1 MRTETLTQRQSRSFL
16 SCSCRKHGKRGKHAC
31 LRCNAPHT
39 RETCLNTPRKQA
51 ATHLLHRCLFGSKC
65 ASAKPRTKTRN
76 LHGETRMGAW
86 TGCIFWLFK
95 VLAAGSNKVDIE
107 QVSLHSTLF
116 LPSRLPPLL
125 RAEHV
130 RQRDNSKQSS
140 SPKQMS
146 HQNRAAEQQTKADEL
161 IKAEQLSAR
170 LLEAR

>member
-1 MRTETLTQRQSRSFL
+1 METRPDARASMRTETLTQRQSRSFL

-65 ASAKPRTKTRN
+65 ASAKPRTQTRN

-116 LPSRLPPLL
+116 LPSRPPLL

-146 HQNRAAEQQTKADEL
+146 SSKQISRAADQ
-161 IKAEQLSAR
+161 SR
-170 LLEAR
+170 

>member
-1 MRTETLTQRQSRSFL
+1 
-16 SCSCRKHGKRGKHAC
+16 
-31 LRCNAPHT
+31 
-39 RETCLNTPRKQA
+39 
-51 ATHLLHRCLFGSKC
+51 
-65 ASAKPRTKTRN
+65 
-76 LHGETRMGAW
+76 MGAW

-116 LPSRLPPLL
+116 LPSRPPLL

-146 HQNRAAEQQTKADEL
+146 SSKQSSSVRDCSKPVDCKERRDYLN
-161 IKAEQLSAR
+161 I
-170 LLEAR
+170 

>member
-1 MRTETLTQRQSRSFL
+1 
-16 SCSCRKHGKRGKHAC
+16 
-31 LRCNAPHT
+31 
-39 RETCLNTPRKQA
+39 
-51 ATHLLHRCLFGSKC
+51 
-65 ASAKPRTKTRN
+65 
-76 LHGETRMGAW
+76 MGAW

-140 SPKQMS
+140 SPKQM
-146 HQNRAAEQQTKADEL
+146 RLIKTEQQSSRPKQMSSSKQSSSVRDCSKRVDCKESL
-161 IKAEQLSAR
+161 DYLNI
-170 LLEAR
+170 